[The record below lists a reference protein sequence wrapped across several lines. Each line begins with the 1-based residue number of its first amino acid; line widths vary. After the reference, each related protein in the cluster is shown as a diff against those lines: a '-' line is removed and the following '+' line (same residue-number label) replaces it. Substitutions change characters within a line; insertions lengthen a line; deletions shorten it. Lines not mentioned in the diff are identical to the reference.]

1 MESSLIIL
9 VAAFFIIAAL
19 YSVTGHGGA
28 SAYIG
33 VMVLL
38 GMAPQEIKPIALS
51 LNVIVSLVAT
61 LHFYGAGHFRRA
73 LFLPFILSS
82 VPLAM
87 LGGYLQLPTQW
98 FNWLMGFALIFSAL
112 RIGIKSSLTTT
123 GHAPNFTMALG
134 AGAAIG
140 LISGLIGVGGGI
152 FLTPLLLL
160 MGWANARQAAAVSAP
175 FILLNSIAGLIGFSA
190 KVSGVNF
197 SSSPELRELP
207 AFGAAFPEII
217 MWLALPV
224 LMGGLLGSYLGS
236 RLLAT
241 SSIARVLS
249 VVLILA
255 GVKLLYV

>member
-1 MESSLIIL
+1 MLIHQKWRLKLDANLTIAL
-9 VAAFFIIAAL
+9 LIPAFLLIAML

-51 LNVIVSLVAT
+51 LNVIVSFIAAI
-61 LHFYGAGHFRRA
+61 HFYGAGHFRLA
-73 LFLPFILSS
+73 LFLSFIISS

-98 FNWLMGFALIFSAL
+98 FNWLMGFALLFAAL
-112 RIGIKSSLTTT
+112 RIGIKPNIHTVEL
-123 GHAPNFTMALG
+123 APNFIVALI

-140 LISGLIGVGGGI
+140 LLSGLIGVGGGI

-175 FILLNSIAGLIGFSA
+175 FILLNSISGLIGFSIQA
-190 KVSGVNF
+190 KNT
-197 SSSPELRELP
+197 
-207 AFGAAFPEII
+207 FPEII
-217 MWLALPV
+217 LWLILPV
-224 LMGGLLGSYLGS
+224 MIGGFIGSRLGS
-236 RLLAT
+236 RSLAMT
-241 SSIARVLS
+241 SISRVLS

>member
-51 LNVIVSLVAT
+51 LNVIVSLIAT
-61 LHFYGAGHFRRA
+61 LYFYGAGHFRRA

-82 VPLAM
+82 VPLAL
-87 LGGYLQLPTQW
+87 LGGYLQIPTQW

-112 RIGIKSSLTTT
+112 RIGMKSTVTPT
-123 GHAPNFTMALG
+123 GHTPDFAIALG
-134 AGAAIG
+134 AGAVIG

-152 FLTPLLLL
+152 FLTPLVIL
-160 MGWANARQAAAVSAP
+160 MRWANARQAAAVSAP
-175 FILLNSIAGLIGFSA
+175 FILLNSIAGLIGF
-190 KVSGVNF
+190 
-197 SSSPELRELP
+197 
-207 AFGAAFPEII
+207 AAHANAVFPEII

-224 LMGGLLGSYLGS
+224 LAGGFLGSYLGS
-236 RLLAT
+236 RSLAT

-255 GVKLLYV
+255 GAKLLYV